1 MTRRRILVVDD
12 DADTRFL
19 LRLIFESADYD
30 VWEAPHG
37 VAALIHLKNALPDL
51 VVVDM
56 VMPQMS
62 GAELIQRLRTT
73 PRTKALVILAVSGHP
88 NATDTAKDANAVLS
102 KPFDRKE
109 LLALVG
115 SLVGAENPN

>member
-1 MTRRRILVVDD
+1 VTRRRILVVDD

-37 VAALIHLKNALPDL
+37 VAALIHLKNELPDL

-73 PRTKALVILAVSGHP
+73 PRTEALLIVAVSGHP

-102 KPFDRKE
+102 KPFDREE

-115 SLVGAENPN
+115 SLVASENPN

>member
-37 VAALIHLKNALPDL
+37 VAALIHLKNDLPDL

-73 PRTKALVILAVSGHP
+73 PRTEALVILAVSGHP

-102 KPFDRKE
+102 KPFDREE
-109 LLALVG
+109 LLALVS
-115 SLVGAENPN
+115 SLVALENPN